1 MVEIVEGKL
10 IRNETNANAMGGT
23 EMMAIG
29 MQQRIPQELLKN
41 FQIIHSRTRELR
53 DDLKKILVCHDLAGD
68 PEVAHLKD
76 GGYKKY
82 DKLVFVSQWQFQQY
96 HDFLGVPYSHSHIL
110 KNAIEPI
117 VEHKKPN
124 DGKIRIIYHTT
135 PHRGLGLLYPIF
147 DALSKQ
153 HDNIELDV
161 YSSFKIYGWEQ
172 RDEPYKALFDQLKQ
186 HPKIRYHGSVSNKEV
201 RKALQSAHIFA
212 YPSIWQETSC
222 IALIEAMSAG
232 CLCVHPNYAAL
243 PETAANMTTM
253 YQWDEDVQVHANR
266 AHRYLESAIEHIKTY
281 GVLDMNL
288 QIHNTNNTFNWSR
301 RQKEWTQFLSSF

>member
-1 MVEIVEGKL
+1 MVEIVAGKL
-10 IRNETNANAMGGT
+10 IRNELTQNAMGGT

-29 MQQRIPQELLKN
+29 MQKRIPQELLKN

-68 PEVAHLKD
+68 PEVSHLKYD
-76 GGYKKY
+76 GYKKY

-96 HDFLGVPYSHSHIL
+96 HDYLGVPYSYSHIL

-135 PHRGLGLLYPIF
+135 PHRGLTLLYPIF

-243 PETAANMTTM
+243 SETAANETIM

-266 AHRYLESAIEHIKTY
+266 AYEHLKGIVEYIDKH
-281 GVLDMNL
+281 GMPDMAKQKN
-288 QIHNTNNTFNWSR
+288 NTNQAFNWGLR
-301 RQKEWTQFLSSF
+301 VNQWTQFLSSF

>member
-10 IRNETNANAMGGT
+10 VRNETNASAMGGT

-161 YSSFKIYGWEQ
+161 WIFRNRRDLLHKRISAQSFLTE
-172 RDEPYKALFDQLKQ
+172 
-186 HPKIRYHGSVSNKEV
+186 
-201 RKALQSAHIFA
+201 
-212 YPSIWQETSC
+212 
-222 IALIEAMSAG
+222 
-232 CLCVHPNYAAL
+232 CL
-243 PETAANMTTM
+243 E
-253 YQWDEDVQVHANR
+253 
-266 AHRYLESAIEHIKTY
+266 LESNICDWKKSWMDNDT
-281 GVLDMNL
+281 
-288 QIHNTNNTFNWSR
+288 
-301 RQKEWTQFLSSF
+301 